1 MTIDRLGP
9 VDPVSKYNKADKASK
24 VVRKN
29 EADSINVSDEAKRS
43 AELLKAADVAKS
55 SPDIRMDR
63 VEEVK
68 AKLQDP
74 DYINDKIIGSVADSI
89 MDMFGIS

>member
-9 VDPVSKYNKADKASK
+9 VDPVSKYNKTNKTSK
-24 VVRKN
+24 VVRKSDS
-29 EADSINVSDEAKRS
+29 DSINVSDEAKRS
-43 AELLKAADVAKS
+43 AELLKAADTAKS

-74 DYINDKIIGSVADSI
+74 NYINDKVINSVADSI
-89 MDMFGIS
+89 MDMFGIV

>member
-9 VDPVSKYNKADKASK
+9 VDPVAKYNKTNKTSK
-24 VVRKN
+24 VVKKT
-29 EADSINVSDEAKRS
+29 ETDSVNVSEEAKRS
-43 AELLKAADVAKS
+43 AELLKAADAAKL

-74 DYINDKIIGSVADSI
+74 NYINDKVLGEVADSI
-89 MDMFGIS
+89 MDMFGI